1 MSNTLPSP
9 QIAREILDKT
19 SSHSG
24 ETKKKSETLKKSFS
38 RSFNPFRL
46 SKRSNQKA
54 NADEHRRSNDAINGG
69 QQSDDKKRTIKNDNL
84 TVKVEVSEG
93 GGDGKGGSK
102 KIFRRSSFKKFLT
115 RIAQQMTT
123 INIGVSLWTIS
134 FPHTSAFGFFV
145 IAPMH
150 HKTDLD

>member
-1 MSNTLPSP
+1 MSNTLPTT
-9 QIAREILDKT
+9 QIAHEMLEKT

-24 ETKKKSETLKKSFS
+24 EAKKKSETLKKSFS

-46 SKRSNQKA
+46 SKRSNLKA
-54 NADEHRRSNDAINGG
+54 SAEDTHRSNDAINGG

-84 TVKVEVSEG
+84 TAKVEVSEG
-93 GGDGKGGSK
+93 GADGKGGNK

-123 INIGVSLWTIS
+123 LNIGVS
-134 FPHTSAFGFFV
+134 V
-145 IAPMH
+145 R
-150 HKTDLD
+150 